1 MFFFL
6 SKTLSYITMP
16 LVIIC
21 VCLLIALI
29 SRNNKLKKKLFRLG
43 TILLLFFSNDFIA
56 NEVTLWW
63 EIPPT
68 PFVALKKK
76 YEYGILLTGVGK
88 SEIQPADRVYFSR
101 GADRVTHTL
110 QLYKLGIIKKIL
122 VSGGNGKL
130 KEVPKQEAD
139 EMAEVLMLMGVP
151 KEDIVIENISR
162 NTHESA
168 IEVAK
173 ILGDKVKAKDCI
185 VVTSSFHIRRSIACY
200 RKQGLLVDAFST
212 DFISHKRKFTPDVL
226 IIPKI
231 EALTNWHI
239 LIREWTGM
247 VAYKIVGYI

>member
-16 LVIIC
+16 LVIVC
-21 VCLLIALI
+21 VCLITALI
-29 SRNNKLKKKLFRLG
+29 CRNKNLKKKLFRLSA
-43 TILLLFFSNDFIA
+43 ILLLFFSNDFIA

-68 PFVALKKK
+68 PFVELKKK

-130 KEVPKQEAD
+130 KEVAKQEAD
-139 EMAEVLMLMGVP
+139 EIAATSLRP
-151 KEDIVIENISR
+151 SR
-162 NTHESA
+162 TA
-168 IEVAK
+168 LLYAK
-173 ILGDKVKAKDCI
+173 SNEFGREIPATPLPRRHPPPRP
-185 VVTSSFHIRRSIACY
+185 SS
-200 RKQGLLVDAFST
+200 
-212 DFISHKRKFTPDVL
+212 
-226 IIPKI
+226 
-231 EALTNWHI
+231 
-239 LIREWTGM
+239 
-247 VAYKIVGYI
+247 